1 MFSREHCGGDGG
13 DEGGGGGVSGG
24 GGGRDY
30 VAMVDEDGPLG
41 TMGDVAG
48 PTGAAVG
55 PAAALPPLRLHPAMA
70 GAGVGVGVPSPWA
83 HPPAVSPG
91 GGVSGLLAA
100 ASCGGGGGS
109 ARPVGGSAAV
119 AAHGGGAVADGIGV
133 GGAAGGGGMVSAAM
147 VAAATAPPVDVS
159 SGAAATG
166 ASDGLS
172 PMVLALTARE
182 AQVRAAV
189 QMVQENN
196 VSVRQAARTF
206 KLPKSTLHRYVQ
218 AAVRGGGSFMGNISP
233 PQARS
238 GGAGSGCVGVPAA
251 AGAVVGS
258 TGGVSAVSDA
268 FSPSHSGG
276 GSPPDV
282 PPIAPRS
289 PPPTGFKRQRSSAGA
304 PPPVTSPR
312 RLPPT
317 MAALG
322 GLEDPR
328 RAGGHALDVG
338 SGGSRFGGLNL
349 SSGGGGPLAGIQR
362 PAAHPSHIG
371 RTHSAPSRS
380 GSVPM
385 VRRPSP
391 PLYARG
397 VDPADVVAATSMVQ
411 IGQHPPHAGRPAA
424 SPLVGRGL
432 SHGASGAGSA
442 AAPPAAT
449 AEGATGVNKS
459 SIRFLLSE
467 PSSSGDLSGIL
478 QGSAKRR
485 PTGSP
490 MPLPPPASPRVGP
503 GSGAVG
509 GHLHPSLQHMDTS
522 CYQRSCHSVSHGY
535 GGIVRRDRTP
545 PIS

>member
-1 MFSREHCGGDGG
+1 MAASSGGSVP
-13 DEGGGGGVSGG
+13 GGV
-24 GGGRDY
+24 
-30 VAMVDEDGPLG
+30 
-41 TMGDVAG
+41 
-48 PTGAAVG
+48 
-55 PAAALPPLRLHPAMA
+55 
-70 GAGVGVGVPSPWA
+70 VGV
-83 HPPAVSPG
+83 
-91 GGVSGLLAA
+91 
-100 ASCGGGGGS
+100 
-109 ARPVGGSAAV
+109 
-119 AAHGGGAVADGIGV
+119 D
-133 GGAAGGGGMVSAAM
+133 GAAGGGGLVSAAIA
-147 VAAATAPPVDVS
+147 AAATAPPADVS
-159 SGAAATG
+159 AGVAPAG

-233 PQARS
+233 PQARN
-238 GGAGSGCVGVPAA
+238 GGATGGCGGVPTGAGSAAA
-251 AGAVVGS
+251 AGS
-258 TGGVSAVSDA
+258 TGAVPVAASDDIL
-268 FSPSHSGG
+268 SPQTGG
-276 GSPPDV
+276 GSSPPDV
-282 PPIAPRS
+282 PPIKPRS

-312 RLPPT
+312 RLPPA
-317 MAALG
+317 MAVLG
-322 GLEDPR
+322 GHEDPR
-328 RAGGHALDVG
+328 RVRGHVPEPG
-338 SGGSRFGGLNL
+338 VGGSRFGGLNL
-349 SSGGGGPLAGIQR
+349 SGEGGPLADIQR

-380 GSVPM
+380 GSVPT

-411 IGQHPPHAGRPAA
+411 IGQQPPLAGRPGA
-424 SPLVGRGL
+424 SPPVGRGF
-432 SHGASGAGSA
+432 SHGAGGASSA
-442 AAPPAAT
+442 AGPSAAT
-449 AEGATGVNKS
+449 VEGATGVNKS

-490 MPLPPPASPRVGP
+490 IPLPPPASPRVGAGP
-503 GSGAVG
+503 GAVG
-509 GHLHPSLQHMDTS
+509 GAHLHSSLQHSMDTS

>member
-1 MFSREHCGGDGG
+1 MLSREHGGGDGG
-13 DEGGGGGVSGG
+13 DDGGGSGVGGG

-41 TMGDVAG
+41 ALGDVAG
-48 PTGAAVG
+48 PAGASVG

-83 HPPAVSPG
+83 QPPVVSPG

-100 ASCGGGGGS
+100 ASCGGGGGG
-109 ARPVGGSAAV
+109 ALPVDGGAAMV
-119 AAHGGGAVADGIGV
+119 ASGGGTMAGGVGV
-133 GGAAGGGGMVSAAM
+133 GGAAGGSGMVSAAI

-159 SGAAATG
+159 AGAAPTG

-238 GGAGSGCVGVPAA
+238 GGAGGGCVGVPAG
-251 AGAVVGS
+251 AGVGVGS
-258 TGGVSAVSDA
+258 TGGVPAASDV
-268 FSPSHSGG
+268 FSPPQAGG

-282 PPIAPRS
+282 PPFTPRS
-289 PPPTGFKRQRSSAGA
+289 PPPTGFKRQRPSAGA
-304 PPPVTSPR
+304 PPSDTSPR
-312 RLPPT
+312 RLPPA
-317 MAALG
+317 MVALG

-328 RAGGHALDVG
+328 RVGGHAPDAG
-338 SGGSRFGGLNL
+338 GGGSHFGGLNL
-349 SSGGGGPLAGIQR
+349 SGGGGPLAGIQR

-391 PLYARG
+391 PVYARG
-397 VDPADVVAATSMVQ
+397 VDPADVLAATSMVQ
-411 IGQHPPHAGRPAA
+411 IGQQHPHVVRPAA
-424 SPLVGRGL
+424 SPPVGRGL
-432 SHGASGAGSA
+432 SHGAAGASSS
-442 AAPPAAT
+442 AAPPPRYCRGRDGCQQ
-449 AEGATGVNKS
+449 ELHS
-459 SIRFLLSE
+459 
-467 PSSSGDLSGIL
+467 
-478 QGSAKRR
+478 
-485 PTGSP
+485 
-490 MPLPPPASPRVGP
+490 LPFV
-503 GSGAVG
+503 
-509 GHLHPSLQHMDTS
+509 
-522 CYQRSCHSVSHGY
+522 
-535 GGIVRRDRTP
+535 
-545 PIS
+545 